1 MLAEADWMMRME
13 ERDMAEKMASL
24 RLGRTDWEIA
34 FVASVL
40 VHLVD
45 FSVLMR
51 RAFIFFLVLMLSK

>member
-1 MLAEADWMMRME
+1 MMRME

>member
-34 FVASVL
+34 FVFSAL
-40 VHLVD
+40 VHLVG
-45 FSVLMR
+45 FNVFCR
-51 RAFIFFLVLMLSK
+51 CVFILC

>member
-24 RLGRTDWEIA
+24 RLGRTDREIA
-34 FVASVL
+34 FVASVS

-45 FSVLMR
+45 FAVLMKR
-51 RAFIFFLVLMLSK
+51 DFILFLC